1 MATKNNS
8 IATFSEIRMAN
19 KSIVENLPAALQV
32 ECDKYFT
39 LHASEQA
46 NAIPTDK
53 QRARICMML
62 TDDKEAL
69 KASGFNTVKD
79 FAEAVLDIGG
89 SRASQ
94 YTFCGRNYFFNDNIT
109 DKPACFDWYPVSV
122 LYELRGVSV
131 SRIKEDCENGTLKP
145 WHTAKW
151 IRDVYAAKAAAE
163 DPADPDK
170 VNKAETVKM
179 YAAHIQPAY
188 GEAFAFDG
196 TMAEIRAKMAECI
209 GTDATI
215 EEDRFAAYNP
225 HAVEKQGD
233 KEVTGKGLALVFG
246 VNVVICVYYPLP
258 RAKTAK
264 QPTPP
269 NYAAAAEN
277 MTDEEFEAF
286 VAARKAAKAKAAK
299 ADKA

>member
-8 IATFSEIRMAN
+8 IATFSEIRLAN
-19 KSIVENLPAALQV
+19 KTLVEKLPAALQV

-46 NAIPTDK
+46 NAVPADR

-62 TDDKEAL
+62 TEDKEAL
-69 KASGFNTVKD
+69 KAVGFDSVKD

-94 YTFCGRNYFFNDNIT
+94 YTFCGKNYYFNDSIAE
-109 DKPACFDWYPVSV
+109 KPACFDWYPVSA
-122 LYELRGVSV
+122 LYELRNVAV
-131 SRIKEDCENGTLKP
+131 SRIKADCDNGTLKP

-151 IRDVYAAKAAAE
+151 LREVYAAKAAVE

-170 VNKAETVKM
+170 ANKTEVLKLFS
-179 YAAHIQPAY
+179 AHIQTVG
-188 GEAFAFDG
+188 GETFAFEGAMPD
-196 TMAEIRAKMAECI
+196 IRAKMAECVK
-209 GTDATI
+209 TDAII
-215 EEDRFAAYNP
+215 EEDRFTAYNP
-225 HAVEKQGD
+225 HIVEKRGE
-233 KEVTGKGLALVFG
+233 KEVNGKGLALIFG
-246 VNVVICVYYPLP
+246 SAVVLCVYFPTE

-264 QPTPP
+264 KPTPP
-269 NYAAAAEN
+269 NYAAAAET

>member
-8 IATFSEIRMAN
+8 IATFSEIRLAN
-19 KSIVENLPAALQV
+19 KTLVEKLPAALQV

-46 NAIPTDK
+46 NAVPADR

-62 TDDKEAL
+62 TEDKEAL
-69 KASGFNTVKD
+69 KAVGFDSVKD

-94 YTFCGRNYFFNDNIT
+94 YTFCGKNYYFNDSIT
-109 DKPACFDWYPVSV
+109 DKPACFDWYPVPA
-122 LYELRGVSV
+122 LYELRNVAV
-131 SRIKEDCENGTLKP
+131 SRIKADCENGTLKP

-151 IRDVYAAKAAAE
+151 LREVYAAKAAAE

-170 VNKAETVKM
+170 ANKTEVVKM
-179 YAAHIQPAY
+179 YTAHIQPAS
-188 GEAFAFDG
+188 GQAFVFDG
-196 TMAEIRAKMAECI
+196 TMAEIRAKMVECI
-209 GTDATI
+209 GTDATV

-225 HAVEKQGD
+225 HATEKQGD
-233 KEVTGKGLALVFG
+233 KDITGKGLALVFG
-246 VNVVICVYYPLP
+246 ANVVICVYYPLP
-258 RAKTAK
+258 RTKTAK

-299 ADKA
+299 A